1 MQGPVAD
8 EVRDPSGIAAP
19 VGVLLC
25 AGHGLRLRPLTFV
38 RPKALVPLHGHPLAR
53 FGLGLLLEAGCRRIA
68 LNACHLAD
76 QLERWTEELAR
87 QFPDV
92 EFSCHRETDLLG
104 TGGGLRAML
113 AELPAGPVFV
123 HNGDVVHDQPLQA
136 LAGRADEACLLVTPG
151 PKVLEVAAGRI
162 HSFRDPARSTHGFAG
177 VQWLGADFRR
187 RLQDC
192 RQADL
197 IESYQELQ
205 AEGRLPRALHH
216 EGLWEDLGHIGD
228 YLPLHRRLGRA
239 LAYGN
244 LCGRLG
250 LVPDWNPG
258 QAASATA
265 LQAGMDLQDSIAWPG
280 ARWTGPVRGS
290 IIATQQPGCGSLAGE
305 IVL

>member
-1 MQGPVAD
+1 MQRPDTA
-8 EVRDPSGIAAP
+8 EVRDPAGTGAP

-25 AGHGLRLRPLTFV
+25 AGHGLRLRPLTYV
-38 RPKALVPLHGHPLAR
+38 KPKALVPLHGIPLAR

-76 QLERWTEELAR
+76 LLERWTEELAAL
-87 QFPDV
+87 FPDV

-151 PKVLEVAAGRI
+151 PRVLEAVTGRI
-162 HSFRDPARSTHGFAG
+162 RSFRDPARATHGFAG
-177 VQWLGADFRR
+177 VQWLGAEYRR
-187 RLQDC
+187 RLEEC

-205 AEGRLPRALHH
+205 AEGLQPRALHH
-216 EGLWEDLGHIGD
+216 DGLWEDLGRIGD
-228 YLPLHRRLGRA
+228 YLPLHRRLGSDP
-239 LAYGN
+239 AYGA
-244 LCGRLG
+244 LCRRLG
-250 LVPDWNPG
+250 LVPDWSPEHN
-258 QAASATA
+258 ASAAA
-265 LQAGMDLQDSIAWPG
+265 LKAGLDLQDSVAWTG
-280 ARWTGPVRGS
+280 ARWSGSVRHS